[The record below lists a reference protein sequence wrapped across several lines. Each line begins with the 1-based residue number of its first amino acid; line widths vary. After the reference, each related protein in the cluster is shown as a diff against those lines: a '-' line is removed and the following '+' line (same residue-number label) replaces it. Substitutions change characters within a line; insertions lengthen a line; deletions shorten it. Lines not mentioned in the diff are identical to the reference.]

1 MPIDIYKLILELN
14 LILDLQFFPEYANA
28 RHTEAGKDFKNG
40 QTGVH
45 CNDDILLK
53 GLFKNYAETLF
64 NIFLDLSNQDILN
77 SIYIRSIE
85 AKVA

>member
-1 MPIDIYKLILELN
+1 MLLCNCNTNISLPIDIYKLILELN

-45 CNDDILLK
+45 CNDDILLI
-53 GLFKNYAETLF
+53 GLFKNYTESKNYLM
-64 NIFLDLSNQDILN
+64 L
-77 SIYIRSIE
+77 
-85 AKVA
+85 V